1 MVKYE
6 IELVFILI
14 MMCLTG
20 CGNQNTLIVQ
30 EKESWDYIDVEISGI
45 PENADIY
52 AIASNGVYYKI
63 QNNTDYSNWEP
74 RSENEFHFMD
84 FSGNDRMLIQI
95 SDMNAYSIKNAG
107 DHMILCN
114 MTEDG
119 IEVIMFSPDGENKTL
134 FSQNAVQFPFIQ
146 SYKNYVV
153 SIRNNFVENSHMY
166 ENALILQDIEKNEE
180 KVIYSAIWD
189 NEKARGED
197 LGCVSINNKT
207 VCFTLNRHYEGMEK
221 EYILFLYD
229 IEKEEIIEEIPLPT
243 CVYYAAYE
251 GDKAGLFLSET
262 DDYEYIEEAGS
273 IGYIKNDVYTET
285 AKIPLI
291 SASNR
296 IRRGI
301 YNDAGYYFTTAESAY
316 FWNTKENKIY
326 VYDYAWD
333 ENKIEKFQTFPTE
346 NGINYVIKNGD
357 STFVRTVSVK

>member
-6 IELVFILI
+6 IGLVFILI
-14 MMCLTG
+14 MICLTG

-74 RSENEFHFMD
+74 RSENEFYFMD
-84 FSGNDRMLIQI
+84 FSGNDRMLIKI

-119 IEVIMFSPDGENKTL
+119 IEVIMFSPDGEKKTL
-134 FSQNAVQFPFIQ
+134 FNQSAVQFPFIQ

-166 ENALILQDIEKNEE
+166 ENALILQDIEKDEE

-197 LGCVSINNKT
+197 LGCVSINDET
-207 VCFTLNRHYEGMEK
+207 VCFTLNRYYEGNEK
-221 EYILFLYD
+221 EYILFLYN
-229 IEKEEIIEEIPLPT
+229 IEKEEIVEEIPLSMR
-243 CVYYAAYE
+243 VYYAAYG
-251 GDKAGLFLSET
+251 GDRAGLLLSET
-262 DDYEYIEEAGS
+262 DDYKYIEEAGS
-273 IGYIKNDVYTET
+273 MGYIKDGAYMET
-285 AKIPLI
+285 TKVPLI
-291 SASNR
+291 SASNM
-296 IRRGI
+296 IRNGS
-301 YNDAGYYFTTAESAY
+301 YTGTGYYFTAPKSAY
-316 FWNTKENKIY
+316 YWDIKVNKIF
-326 VYDYAWD
+326 VYDYQWD
-333 ENKIEKFQTFPTE
+333 EKKITGTFPTE
-346 NGINYVIKNGD
+346 DGLKYVVKDGD
-357 STFVRTVSVK
+357 NTFVRTVLIK